1 MRPSKFIRFYLC
13 FAFVF
18 NTVLSTKTNVTGS
31 DGKVVI
37 LGDRNEVV
45 VSTAREAKINLV
57 DKGTSKGESMNK
69 GNMKFL
75 TKLHALDKRVKS
87 MEKIERNL
95 RVMNQSV
102 QSLSR
107 TLEKEDQ
114 SILKKLKGF
123 DDNRN
128 SSSAE
133 IRRQQDGMN
142 QTISYLSETVAALIE
157 SNRKMNKSNAEL
169 LAKLISISQRLS
181 SFERHA
187 NKYALHF
194 PRKGTSD
201 YAIIRRGMPS
211 LKAVTACLWMKTSDT
226 GNWGT
231 PLHYAVPQVDE
242 ELVLYDYRKFVIYVR
257 NSGRRT
263 SVSAN
268 DGKWHHICVTWENTA
283 GSWRLYKDG
292 KVEASGKGLET
303 GNMIRPGGAL
313 VLGQE
318 QDSVGGRFDA
328 RQSFIGE
335 LTDVN
340 IWDHVIKDQ
349 EINRMSKSCLTGV
362 GNLFQWP
369 DFKSH
374 IKGSVKIIEPS
385 C

>member
-18 NTVLSTKTNVTGS
+18 KTVLSTKTNVTGP
-31 DGKVVI
+31 DGNVFI
-37 LGDRNEVV
+37 TGDHNEVV

-57 DKGTSKGESMNK
+57 DKGTAKGESMNK
-69 GNMKFL
+69 GNMKVL
-75 TKLHALDKRVKS
+75 TKLHALEKRVKS

-102 QSLSR
+102 QSLFR
-107 TLEKEDQ
+107 TMEKKDQ

-142 QTISYLSETVAALIE
+142 QTIIYLSETVAALKE
-157 SNRKMNKSNAEL
+157 SNRKMKKSNSEL
-169 LAKLISISQRLS
+169 LVK
-181 SFERHA
+181 
-187 NKYALHF
+187 
-194 PRKGTSD
+194 
-201 YAIIRRGMPS
+201 RGMPS
-211 LKAVTACLWMKTSDT
+211 LKGVTACLWMKTSDT

-242 ELVLYDYRKFVIYVR
+242 ELVLYDYRK
-257 NSGRRT
+257 RT

-268 DGKWHHICVTWENTA
+268 DEKWHHICVTWENTA

-292 KVEASGKGLET
+292 KVEASGRGLET

-318 QDSVGGRFDA
+318 QDSVGGRFEA
-328 RQSFIGE
+328 SQSFIGE

-340 IWDHVIKDQ
+340 IWDHVIKEQ
-349 EINRMSKSCLTGV
+349 EIKRMSKSCLTGV

>member
-181 SFERHA
+181 SFERH
-187 NKYALHF
+187 
-194 PRKGTSD
+194 GTFVFVLSCD
-201 YAIIRRGMPS
+201 PVLQSS
-211 LKAVTACLWMKTSDT
+211 LKKIIFYCCFRKLIKLNRKV
-226 GNWGT
+226 
-231 PLHYAVPQVDE
+231 
-242 ELVLYDYRKFVIYVR
+242 KFV
-257 NSGRRT
+257 S
-263 SVSAN
+263 
-268 DGKWHHICVTWENTA
+268 
-283 GSWRLYKDG
+283 
-292 KVEASGKGLET
+292 
-303 GNMIRPGGAL
+303 P
-313 VLGQE
+313 
-318 QDSVGGRFDA
+318 
-328 RQSFIGE
+328 
-335 LTDVN
+335 
-340 IWDHVIKDQ
+340 
-349 EINRMSKSCLTGV
+349 SKC
-362 GNLFQWP
+362 
-369 DFKSH
+369 
-374 IKGSVKIIEPS
+374 
-385 C
+385 